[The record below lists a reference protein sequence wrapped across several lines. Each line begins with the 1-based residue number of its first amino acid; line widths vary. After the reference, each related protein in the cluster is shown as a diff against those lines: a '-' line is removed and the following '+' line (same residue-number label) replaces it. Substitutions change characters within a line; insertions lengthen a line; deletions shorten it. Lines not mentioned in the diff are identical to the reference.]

1 MYTKSNGVQAT
12 AKLVIKDFLDVM
24 SACEPGKHC
33 CSEVFMVGD
42 TPMSMVVFPN
52 GDNEEVRGNVTVTL
66 ENRGDAA
73 ITVKCTFTTD
83 VRSWGFEPRAIES
96 NMNWGTNRVLSHD
109 KCTNVYHDKDFVVTA
124 VVEIP
129 DANLEILGK
138 KLSDG
143 PQELS
148 VWEKVYS
155 NMERTDFTFVF
166 GGHEVPCHKHI
177 LAAASPV
184 LRAMVENQHKESIQS
199 KANIE
204 LSEDVGRAFIQ
215 FVYLGKLDERL
226 LKEHAPAFLELGE
239 MYDLQELKH
248 AAERELLVQLK
259 KKTMVRLLL
268 LGETFRAEQLF
279 EAALKMTKINIPW
292 LRSQV

>member
-1 MYTKSNGVQAT
+1 MFAMSKGVQAT

-24 SACEPGKHC
+24 SACEPGNDC

-42 TPMSMVVFPN
+42 TPMSIVVFPN
-52 GDNEEVRGNVTVTL
+52 GDREEDKGNVAISL

-83 VRSWGFEPRAIES
+83 VGSWGFEPRAIES
-96 NMNWGTNRVLSHD
+96 NRNWGCNRFLSHD
-109 KCTNVYHDKDFVVTA
+109 ECTNVYHDKDFVVTA

-204 LSEDVGRAFIQ
+204 LSEKVGRACLRFI
-215 FVYLGKLDERL
+215 YTGKLDENL
-226 LKEHAPAFLELGE
+226 LKELAPAFLELGE
-239 MYDLQELKH
+239 MYDLQELKN
-248 AAERELLVQLK
+248 AAEKELLMQLK
-259 KKTMVRLLL
+259 KRTMVTLLL

-279 EAALKMTKINIPW
+279 EAALKMTKNNISW
-292 LRSQV
+292 LRRQV